1 MKKIAILVLA
11 VVICAMFAA
20 CADHQVPVKKTG
32 PAASASSSSA
42 SGTENTFG
50 LNDAAVFND
59 LKFTAVELKE
69 SQGTQFTKPDA
80 GKTFVGV
87 KFEIENI
94 SNESQNISSILLF
107 SVYAD
112 DVKCEYSM
120 SAQLSFDEGTL
131 DGEIAPS
138 KKAIGWYAV
147 EVPEKWEKL
156 EFDVSPK
163 LFSNS
168 SARFVFTKQ

>member
-1 MKKIAILVLA
+1 MKKIAILVL
-11 VVICAMFAA
+11 VVVLCTMFAA
-20 CADHQVPVKKTG
+20 CADHPVPVKETG
-32 PAASASSSSA
+32 SAASASSSSA
-42 SGTENTFG
+42 SDTGNSFG
-50 LNDAAVFND
+50 LNDAAVFRD
-59 LKFTAVELKE
+59 LKFTATGLKE

-94 SNESQNISSILLF
+94 SNEPQNVSSVLLF
-107 SVYAD
+107 NVYAD
-112 DVKCEYSM
+112 DVKCDYSI
-120 SAQLSFDEGTL
+120 SAQMSFDEGTL

-147 EVPEKWEKL
+147 EVPENWKKL

-163 LFSNS
+163 FFSNS